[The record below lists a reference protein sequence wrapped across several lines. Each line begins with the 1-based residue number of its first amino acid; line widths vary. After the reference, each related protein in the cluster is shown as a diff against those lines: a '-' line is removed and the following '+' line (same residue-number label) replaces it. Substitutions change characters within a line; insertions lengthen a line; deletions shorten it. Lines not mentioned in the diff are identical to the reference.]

1 MRHSSLGKVVVT
13 SLALALA
20 GAGCE
25 SMGGGGGGKGAASTK
40 GGKIIDRDQQ
50 QTVSPDGS
58 AQRQRT
64 QVRQTPSGATV
75 RETQTEERTVTQP
88 GESGQPADPTKPDPG
103 QAQ

>member
-1 MRHSSLGKVVVT
+1 MSQTSLGKVVVA

-20 GAGCE
+20 GVTGCD
-25 SMGGGGGGKGAASTK
+25 SMGGGNKGNANISGGKV
-40 GGKIIDRDQQ
+40 IDRDQQ

-58 AQRQRT
+58 AQRTRT

-88 GESGQPADPTKPDPG
+88 GEAGQPADPTKADPS
-103 QAQ
+103 QR